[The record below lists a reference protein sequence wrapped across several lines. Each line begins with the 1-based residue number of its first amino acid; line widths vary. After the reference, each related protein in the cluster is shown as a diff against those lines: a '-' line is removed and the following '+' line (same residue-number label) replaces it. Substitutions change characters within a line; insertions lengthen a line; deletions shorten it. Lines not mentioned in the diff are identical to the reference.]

1 MQACLDVFCCA
12 ASACVFECLCVCVC
26 VCLNVCMCMV
36 IISHVYE
43 HTNVSPVK
51 LNKFDIL

>member
-1 MQACLDVFCCA
+1 MCFAVQRVRVCLNVY
-12 ASACVFECLCVCVC
+12 VYVCVCVC
-26 VCLNVCMCMV
+26 VCLNVCMCVV